1 MQRLGE
7 KIDFQARGLEEECK
21 NLRLELQKNQQE
33 SQQVTKSLQ
42 QCRYDEE
49 QNRLENAAHVALLQA
64 QIQKMRDAANATSL
78 ESSAAVER
86 LRDVQST
93 LEEQHKELAL
103 IRQERTRVEVEHQQ
117 KTSEKDEVTGSTRRV
132 LHETLWSFILNDFHS
147 PADSGH
153 SSLGSAAAS
162 SSGAHLLKILQPSH
176 PLRLIS
182 LSQLAVQRE
191 HATKVSGEQRASQ
204 IETGSTQDVF
214 RQVSSKPSM
223 RAPPPPTAPP
233 EHIQQQSIRSF
244 MFFHLCAP
252 IVQHILQSTLQRQC
266 AALPANIFPR
276 QISSCSSCRIGHC
289 SN

>member
-1 MQRLGE
+1 
-7 KIDFQARGLEEECK
+7 
-21 NLRLELQKNQQE
+21 
-33 SQQVTKSLQ
+33 
-42 QCRYDEE
+42 
-49 QNRLENAAHVALLQA
+49 
-64 QIQKMRDAANATSL
+64 MRDAASL

-86 LRDVQST
+86 LRDVQLA

-117 KTSEKDEVTGSTRRV
+117 KISEKDEVTGSTRRV
-132 LHETLWSFILNDFHS
+132 LHETLCSFIMNDFHS
-147 PADSGH
+147 LADSGH

-162 SSGAHLLKILQPSH
+162 SLGAHLLEILRPSQ

-191 HATKVSGEQRASQ
+191 HATKISGEQRASQ
-204 IETGSTQDVF
+204 IETGSTQDFF

-252 IVQHILQSTLQRQC
+252 IVQHTLQSTLQRQC
-266 AALPANIFPR
+266 AALPANIFSR
-276 QISSCSSCRIGHC
+276 QISSCSSCLIGHC